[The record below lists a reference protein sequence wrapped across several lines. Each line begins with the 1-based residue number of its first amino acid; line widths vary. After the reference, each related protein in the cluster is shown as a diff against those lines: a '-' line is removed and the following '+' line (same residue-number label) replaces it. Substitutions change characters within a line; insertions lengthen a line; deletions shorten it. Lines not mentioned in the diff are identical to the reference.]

1 MCQQKSARIVF
12 EPISAPTS
20 ELNSASDVV
29 KSFLISKNKTAQ
41 HARIVEKGRNFFVP
55 TKRNFAPPPPQNNSL
70 VAALRSYTH
79 SFALSVDR
87 G

>member
-12 EPISAPTS
+12 EPIPAPTS

-41 HARIVEKGRNFFVP
+41 HARIVEKGRNFFLP
-55 TKRNFAPPPPQNNSL
+55 TKRNFALPPPPRTTL
-70 VAALRSYTH
+70 
-79 SFALSVDR
+79 
-87 G
+87 